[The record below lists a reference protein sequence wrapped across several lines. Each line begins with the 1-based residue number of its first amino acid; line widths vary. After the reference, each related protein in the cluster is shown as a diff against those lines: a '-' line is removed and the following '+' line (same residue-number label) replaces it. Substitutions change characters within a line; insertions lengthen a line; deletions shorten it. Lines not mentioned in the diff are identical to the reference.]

1 MKGLLVKD
9 IRFLMGQKASLL
21 VCLGLGVYFLLTGA
35 DLTYAMV
42 FSMMMAALLSTS
54 SISYDAFDNGMAFL
68 LTLPIQKT
76 TYVVSKYIVS
86 ILVAVVCGAAISVAA
101 VICNAL
107 GVEGVDLSMLGGGLV
122 MAVIM
127 AVVLLTIMIP
137 IYIIFGGE
145 KARFAMMAIFG
156 IAVAVGYIFSRIF
169 GDMEEKIDSLIVKL
183 EAMSNIQ
190 LALTGLGV
198 MVVLFAISIGITIK
212 VLERKEY

>member
-21 VCLGLGVYFLLTGA
+21 VSLGLGVYFLLTEV
-35 DLTYAMV
+35 DLSYAMV

-107 GVEGVDLSMLGGGLV
+107 GVEGVDLSMMGGGLV
-122 MAVIM
+122 MALIM
-127 AVVLLTIMIP
+127 VVVLLTIMIP

-156 IAVAVGYIFSRIF
+156 VAVAVGYIFSRIF
-169 GDMEEKIDSLIVKL
+169 GDMEEKIDNLIVKL
-183 EAMSNIQ
+183 ETMSNIQ

-198 MVVLFAISIGITIK
+198 VVVLFAISIGITIK
-212 VLERKEY
+212 FLERKEY

>member
-9 IRFLMGQKASLL
+9 IRFLMSQKASLL

-42 FSMMMAALLSTS
+42 FSMMMAALISTS

-86 ILVAVVCGAAISVAA
+86 ILVAVVCGGAISIAA

-156 IAVAVGYIFSRIF
+156 VVVAIGYIVGKIA
-169 GDMEEKIDSLIVKL
+169 GDMVAKIDSLIVKL
-183 EAMSNIQ
+183 EAMNDMQ
-190 LALTGLGV
+190 LALTTLGV
-198 MVVLFAISIGITIK
+198 IIVLFAISIGITIK
-212 VLERKEY
+212 FLERKEY

>member
-9 IRFLMGQKASLL
+9 IRFLMGQKTSLL

-76 TYVVSKYIVS
+76 TYVVSKYIISV
-86 ILVAVVCGAAISVAA
+86 LVAALCGAAISIAA

-107 GVEGVDLSMLGGGLV
+107 GVEGVDLSLLGGGLV
-122 MAVIM
+122 MAVITV
-127 AVVLLTIMIP
+127 AVLSAIMIP

-156 IAVAVGYIFSRIF
+156 VAVAVGYIVSKVA
-169 GDMEEKIDSLIVKL
+169 GDMVAKIDSLIVKL
-183 EAMSNIQ
+183 EAMSDVQ
-190 LALTGLGV
+190 LVLIGLGA
-198 MVVLFAISIGITIK
+198 MVVWFAISIGITIK